1 MFYQREGKLGAFD
14 ALLMV
19 GIKMVE
25 NMFLNK
31 SGSKEEDSRTRTQK
45 IKDEASKAFKET
57 ASFTED
63 LMKKAESIQ
72 RREMGTKSI
81 TELKEIAKSSSN
93 TATKMA
99 ANLELKQ
106 RS

>member
-1 MFYQREGKLGAFD
+1 MSAFD

-19 GIKMVE
+19 GIKMVG

-31 SGSKEEDSRTRTQK
+31 SESKEEDQRTTTQRF
-45 IKDEASKAFKET
+45 KDEASKAFKET
-57 ASFTED
+57 ASYT
-63 LMKKAESIQ
+63 
-72 RREMGTKSI
+72 R
-81 TELKEIAKSSSN
+81 ELKEKAEEIQQREMVHKSVKELREIVKSN
-93 TATKMA
+93 TNLATKMA

>member
-1 MFYQREGKLGAFD
+1 MSGFET
-14 ALLMV
+14 LLIV

-31 SGSKEEDSRTRTQK
+31 SRNKEEDSRTTTQRL
-45 IKDEASKAFKET
+45 KDEASKAFKET
-57 ASFTED
+57 ASYT
-63 LMKKAESIQ
+63 
-72 RREMGTKSI
+72 R
-81 TELKEIAKSSSN
+81 ELKEKAEEIQQREMVHKSVKELREIVKSN
-93 TATKMA
+93 TNLATKMA

>member
-1 MFYQREGKLGAFD
+1 MSAFE

-19 GIKMVE
+19 GIKMVG

-31 SGSKEEDSRTRTQK
+31 SESKEEDQRTTTQK

-57 ASFTED
+57 ASYTEE
-63 LMKKAESIQ
+63 LREKAEKIQ
-72 RREMGTKSI
+72 QREMVHKSVK
-81 TELKEIAKSSSN
+81 ELREIVKSN
-93 TATKMA
+93 TNLATKMA

>member
-1 MFYQREGKLGAFD
+1 MSTFD

-19 GIKMVE
+19 GIKMVG

-31 SGSKEEDSRTRTQK
+31 SRSKEEDSRTTTQK

-81 TELKEIAKSSSN
+81 KELKEIAKSSSN
-93 TATKMA
+93 TATRMA

-106 RS
+106 RN

>member
-14 ALLMV
+14 VLLMV
-19 GIKMVE
+19 GVKMVG

-31 SGSKEEDSRTRTQK
+31 SRSKEEDQRTTTQK

-57 ASFTED
+57 ASYTEE
-63 LMKKAESIQ
+63 LREKAEKIQ
-72 RREMGTKSI
+72 QREMVNKSVK
-81 TELKEIAKSSSN
+81 ELREIAKSNSN

>member
-1 MFYQREGKLGAFD
+1 MSTFD

-19 GIKMVE
+19 GIKMVG

-31 SGSKEEDSRTRTQK
+31 SKNKEEDKRTTTQTL
-45 IKDEASKAFKET
+45 KDEASKAFKET

-63 LMKKAESIQ
+63 LMKKAKKIQ
-72 RREMGTKSI
+72 QSEMVNKSI
-81 TELKEIAKSSSN
+81 KELKEIAKSSSN
-93 TATKMA
+93 TATRMA

-106 RS
+106 RN

>member
-1 MFYQREGKLGAFD
+1 MSGFE

-19 GIKMVE
+19 GIKMVG

-31 SGSKEEDSRTRTQK
+31 SKNKEEDKRTTTQTL
-45 IKDEASKAFKET
+45 KDEASKAFKET
-57 ASFTED
+57 ASYT
-63 LMKKAESIQ
+63 
-72 RREMGTKSI
+72 R
-81 TELKEIAKSSSN
+81 ELKEKAEEIQQREMVHKSVKELREIVKSN
-93 TATKMA
+93 TNLATKMA

>member
-1 MFYQREGKLGAFD
+1 MSGFE

-19 GIKMVE
+19 GIKMVG

-31 SGSKEEDSRTRTQK
+31 SGSKEEDQRTTTQK

-57 ASFTED
+57 ASYTEE
-63 LMKKAESIQ
+63 LIEKAEKIQ
-72 RREMGTKSI
+72 QREMVNKSI
-81 TELKEIAKSSSN
+81 KELKEIAKSN
-93 TATKMA
+93 TNSATKMA